1 MKNLG
6 VIGPMG
12 GGKGSAAKYLAK
24 KYHYNI
30 ISMGN
35 IVRMLARKEGVKPT
49 RLNLEKIQRKYR
61 QRYGD
66 DFVIR
71 KTIEKARASSK
82 PVILDG
88 VRAIIDAKT
97 AKKELGV
104 KLILVDADPEIRFQR
119 LKRRRR
125 ADFPRTLEEFNKV
138 ESSENRTF
146 HMHKTFSYADFK
158 ANNSDGVKSLHKQL
172 DLIMKKLK

>member
-12 GGKGSAAKYLAK
+12 GGKGSAAKYLAQ
-24 KYHYNI
+24 KYGYNV

-35 IVRMLARKEGVKPT
+35 IVRMLAKKDGVKPT
-49 RLNLEKIQRKYR
+49 RLNLEKVQRKWR
-61 QRYGD
+61 KKYGND
-66 DFVIR
+66 LVIR
-71 KTIEKARASSK
+71 ETIRKARLSSK

-88 VRAIIDAKT
+88 IRSVIDART
-97 AKKELGV
+97 AKKEFGV
-104 KLILVDADPEIRFQR
+104 KIILIDAKPEIRFER

-138 ESSENRTF
+138 EASENRTF
-146 HMHKTFSYADFK
+146 HMHKTFKYADYKIDNSSGKAKMKRDLDAVFK
-158 ANNSDGVKSLHKQL
+158 KIK
-172 DLIMKKLK
+172 